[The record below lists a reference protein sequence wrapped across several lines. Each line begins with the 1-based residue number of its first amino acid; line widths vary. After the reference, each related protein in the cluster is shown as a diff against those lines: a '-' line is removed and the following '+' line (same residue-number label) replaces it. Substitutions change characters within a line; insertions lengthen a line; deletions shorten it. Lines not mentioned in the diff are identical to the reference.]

1 MTKAAVV
8 LATIGLFVD
17 ACPMLAQIPGQYP
30 TGGQYP
36 GGQYPPGGGQYPG
49 GQYPGGQYPGGGGGI
64 SLPSRHKKNQKD
76 KDQEEQQPS
85 LSAEGRTTSNDGK
98 KLIVQT
104 KDGRTLTLAVTPKTK
119 WVRSGS
125 DIAATKVLPQS
136 TVHIDAAEDD
146 QGFLTALTVNLL
158 KDPPNDAPAAGNST
172 RQRANTPGSDDD
184 QEMARPTILH
194 DPTEPINRPKLH
206 RGKPTQADSD
216 AEEST
221 DMPPNKPATKS
232 TSPAATKTTPAATSG
247 STSGVPSAS
256 SSTEAQNTVPAKN
269 DSGDFTIGDE
279 KAAAK
284 APTSASALLI
294 ARTKEWAMTFTNG
307 LPNFLCRQ
315 MTTRYYEQSRSEGFQ
330 PIDIVTAKV
339 LYEDGREKYSEITV
353 GGKKT
358 SKSMMDL
365 GGSTSTGEFASV
377 LGGLFE
383 DGTRADFK
391 YYEATTVAGRPA
403 AVYDF
408 KVALPNSNWTINV
421 GGQSLRPAYSGSI
434 WVDKA
439 SAQVRRIE
447 MQADTI
453 PKDFPD
459 DSIQSAVDYE
469 EVSLG
474 TSKFLLPVHAENL
487 SCQRGTTL
495 CTKNTIDFRDYHKY
509 SGESTIEFK

>member
-1 MTKAAVV
+1 MTKVVIILAAV
-8 LATIGLFVD
+8 GLLVEGY
-17 ACPMLAQIPGQYP
+17 PLWAQVPGQYP
-30 TGGQYP
+30 T
-36 GGQYPPGGGQYPG
+36 GGQYPG
-49 GQYPGGQYPGGGGGI
+49 GQYPGGQYPGGQYPAGQYPGGQGGGI
-64 SLPSRHKKNQKD
+64 SLPSRTHKKNQKE
-76 KDQEEQQPS
+76 QEEQQQPT
-85 LSAEGRTTSNDGK
+85 LSSEGKTVSNDGK
-98 KLIVQT
+98 KLVVQT
-104 KDGRTLTLAVTPKTK
+104 KDGRTLTMTITPKTK
-119 WVRSGS
+119 WVRSGN
-125 DIAATKVLPQS
+125 DIAAAKILPRS

-146 QGFLTALTVNLL
+146 ESFLTAITVELL
-158 KDPPNDAPAAGNST
+158 KDPPSDAPATGNSPRST
-172 RQRANTPGSDDD
+172 RNSPANDDYE
-184 QEMARPTILH
+184 EMARPTILNN
-194 DPTEPINRPKLH
+194 PAEPADHPRLR
-206 RGKPTQADSD
+206 RGKPQQSDSGSDADADSR
-216 AEEST
+216 S
-221 DMPPNKPATKS
+221 
-232 TSPAATKTTPAATSG
+232 
-247 STSGVPSAS
+247 S
-256 SSTEAQNTVPAKN
+256 SSTTKTPAPGPAQTASATHGAPEAAEKDDPT
-269 DSGDFTIGDE
+269 DFTIGE
-279 KAAAK
+279 K
-284 APTSASALLI
+284 PASAKSPPSVSAQLI

-353 GGKKT
+353 GGKRT
-358 SKSMMDL
+358 SKNMMEV

-391 YYEATTVAGRPA
+391 YYEATNLAGKPA
-403 AVYDF
+403 AIYDI

-447 MQADTI
+447 MQADNI

-495 CTKNTIDFRDYHKY
+495 CSKNTIDFRDYHKY